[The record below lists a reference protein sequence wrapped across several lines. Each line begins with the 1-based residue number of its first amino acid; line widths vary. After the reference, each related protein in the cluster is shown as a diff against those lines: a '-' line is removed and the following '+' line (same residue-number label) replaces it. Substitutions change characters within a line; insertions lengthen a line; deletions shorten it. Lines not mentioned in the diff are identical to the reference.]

1 MTSINSKNYRTF
13 NNVNG
18 QKPSSPS
25 DPAIVKM
32 TRDDSGVI
40 SGSSASSDPEF
51 RYEELHDG
59 LTCLTCQGTG
69 RIPRGQEDALVALIP
84 YSDKRLK
91 PRRTTLY
98 VSIAIFTSL
107 LAAGLLLFFLF
118 PREVTVSLD
127 RVETLAVSLNKST
140 GHESLWLNFKNTFNI
155 TNTNFVSATLNTI
168 TMQALYRNTIRG
180 TSVSALGSAV
190 LPRKSAQ
197 VSTELNVTFTGP
209 DAVVVAIVCDP
220 NRQISH
226 NLYFKFQITL
236 NSTFLSHSEESTITA
251 DLFAPCVIKK
261 D

>member
-197 VSTELNVTFTGP
+197 DTHHWMKKAKVSSLMYYVYEDHDVLEL
-209 DAVVVAIVCDP
+209 IQMCDC
-220 NRQISH
+220 H
-226 NLYFKFQITL
+226 L
-236 NSTFLSHSEESTITA
+236 
-251 DLFAPCVIKK
+251 LFIKIAKDECLTCLMPCL
-261 D
+261 